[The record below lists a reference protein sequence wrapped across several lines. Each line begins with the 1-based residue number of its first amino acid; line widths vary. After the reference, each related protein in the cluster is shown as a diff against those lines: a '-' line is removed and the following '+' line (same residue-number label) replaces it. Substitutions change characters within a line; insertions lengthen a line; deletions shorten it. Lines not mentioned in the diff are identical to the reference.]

1 MLPPD
6 DEGHSWWT
14 AGGRGELAGI
24 LQAPRAREAAPEPL
38 RTKSPEPLRT
48 KSPEPLRTK
57 SQLRPTKSPELRA
70 KTPAAGA
77 RRAAQQPKPRAA
89 GRARARD
96 SGAG

>member
-6 DEGHSWWT
+6 DEGRSWWT

-38 RTKSPEPLRT
+38 RTKSQLLPEEE
-48 KSPEPLRTK
+48 KEP
-57 SQLRPTKSPELRA
+57 RA
-70 KTPAAGA
+70 KTRAAGGA
-77 RRAAQQPKPRAA
+77 RRVPSRGRAAGVRPAAQPKPRAA
-89 GRARARD
+89 GGARARD

>member
-24 LQAPRAREAAPEPL
+24 LQAPRAREAA
-38 RTKSPEPLRT
+38 PEPLRT